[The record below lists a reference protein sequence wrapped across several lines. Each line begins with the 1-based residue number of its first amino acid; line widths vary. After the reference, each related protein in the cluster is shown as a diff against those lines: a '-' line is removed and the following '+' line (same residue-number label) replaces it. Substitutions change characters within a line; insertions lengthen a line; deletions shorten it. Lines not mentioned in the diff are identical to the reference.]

1 MQKQEEAR
9 YADSVNFGDII
20 SCESGILYSCTCIN
34 CLCYDRS
41 KSENV
46 EKIREEK
53 DLKRKKFV
61 PIDRE
66 EEPLILKEPYD
77 FENLPPP
84 PEEILCNNYDAIA
97 SSEVIERKRKVHFS
111 SMVHILDEVGTEL
124 SSFFDKEI

>member
-1 MQKQEEAR
+1 MQI
-9 YADSVNFGDII
+9 VL
-20 SCESGILYSCTCIN
+20 ILVTLFLVSLVYFILAPALIG
-34 CLCYDRS
+34 LCYDRS

-46 EKIREEK
+46 EKITKEK

-66 EEPLILKEPYD
+66 EVPLILKEPYD

-84 PEEILCNNYDAIA
+84 PEEILCNNYDAIE
-97 SSEVIERKRKVHFS
+97 SSEVIEIKRKVHFS
-111 SMVHILDEVGTEL
+111 SMVHILDEVGTEF